1 MFLQPL
7 LRLLPCFIAL
17 NFAGSALAVTPI
29 ALSGGLAGT
38 VRDAVGQPQMGAI
51 VALYDNRERLL
62 DRALTNEGGSFSF
75 GGLIPNFYS
84 VRVSL
89 TSFLPAIRDG
99 IRVQA
104 GMRRVLDVNLS
115 TLFSTIQFGCPDGLP
130 SGLMSD
136 DWKWA
141 VRSSGSSRP
150 VLRILPRLDS
160 APVYSS
166 RTPAFSDSRGL
177 VRLSGGDN
185 GSSEAF
191 ANESDLGTGFVF
203 ATSLY
208 GANQLQFSGN
218 LGYVSAGGLPS
229 AAFRLAY
236 SRPFLGTNPVI
247 AVTVRQV
254 SVPERIN
261 GIDGTVP
268 NFRTS
273 ALSLSDR
280 AKLSERADLE
290 YGFEFDSISYRE
302 HTNYFSPYARLTYRL
317 SDAENAAKVDL
328 TYTSGNARPDLGAA
342 PSASNN
348 DLEHDM
354 SALGRVP
361 RMSLQD
367 GRARIQRG
375 ENYELGV
382 SKRVGSREFRITGYR
397 EAVTDAALTMSAPGH
412 DVFSGDLLPD
422 LVSNTSLF
430 DAGDYHTI
438 GYTASVTQD
447 LGDRYH
453 LTVNYGSVGVLVPET
468 GMLSSNNAD
477 DLRSRIH
484 AERRQAFTTQLAGV
498 LKPTGTQFRASYQF
512 SDYRS
517 ATSGHLYSTQP
528 THPEPGMNV
537 SIRQPIPNVP
547 GVPGRVELTADMR
560 NLLAQ
565 GYLPFDL
572 PDGRRLLLIRTPRSV
587 RGGLNFTF

>member
-1 MFLQPL
+1 MFIPSL
-7 LRLLPCFIAL
+7 LRLLPCVIAL
-17 NFAGSALAVTPI
+17 EFAGSALAVSPI
-29 ALSGGLAGT
+29 VLSGGLAGT

-51 VALYDNRERLL
+51 VALYDNRDRLL

-75 GGLIPNFYS
+75 GGLIPNLYS
-84 VRVSL
+84 VRVTLS
-89 TSFLPAIRDG
+89 SFLPAIRDG
-99 IRVQA
+99 IKVQA

-115 TLFSTIQFGCPDGLP
+115 TLFSSIQFTSPAALP

-136 DWKWA
+136 DWKWS
-141 VRSSGSSRP
+141 VRSSGATRS
-150 VLRILPRLDS
+150 VLRILPRDS
-160 APVYSS
+160 APVISS
-166 RTPAFSDSRGL
+166 HSPAFSDSRGL
-177 VRLSGGDN
+177 VRLSGGET

-229 AAFRLAY
+229 AALRVAY

-247 AVTVRQV
+247 AITVRQV

-261 GIDGTVP
+261 GVDGTVP

-273 ALSLSDR
+273 AFSLSDR

-302 HTNYFSPYARLTYRL
+302 HTHYFSPYARLTYRL

-328 TYTSGNARPDLGAA
+328 TYTSGNARPDLGAL

-361 RMSLQD
+361 RMSLED
-367 GRARIQRG
+367 GHAKVQRG
-375 ENYELGV
+375 EDYELGI
-382 SKRVGSREFRITGYR
+382 SKRVGSREFRFAGYR
-397 EAVTDAALTMSAPGH
+397 ESVTDAALTMATPSR
-412 DVFSGDLLPD
+412 DVFAGDLLPD
-422 LVSNTSLF
+422 LVSDTSLF
-430 DAGDYHTI
+430 DAGNYHTI

-447 LGDRYH
+447 LGERYH

-468 GMLSSNNAD
+468 GTLASNNAD

-484 AERRQAFTTQLAGV
+484 AERRQAVTTQIAGV
-498 LKPTGTQFRASYQF
+498 LKPTGTQFRAGYQF

-537 SIRQPIPNVP
+537 SIRQPIPNFP

-572 PDGRRLLLIRTPRSV
+572 PDGRKLLLIRTPRSV